1 MSSWP
6 GPDKELLEKHPTLY
20 FISVGLKYG
29 PARGH
34 LCAAAI
40 AEGLLKK
47 ELTVPKLQAVLY
59 STAAQLHGHSMTEWV
74 RRAQLGRSD
83 LRVSWTLWVVWSLW
97 VGWAPWAARL

>member
-20 FISVGLKYG
+20 FISVGLKHG
-29 PARGH
+29 PARGR

-40 AEGLLKK
+40 AEGLLNE

-59 STAAQLHGHSMTEWV
+59 STAAQLQAFTPGCL
-74 RRAQLGRSD
+74 A
-83 LRVSWTLWVVWSLW
+83 
-97 VGWAPWAARL
+97 